1 MHECINGIWNAKEAE
16 ERYTYQKD
24 EMEQKQRD
32 ITKYNQKLEWDIARV
47 HQDLNKSEK
56 ALLDLAKHNDQVT
69 REKKVEK
76 SRLDDIVQKQMDK
89 IKKVQGLLDTE
100 INENIQNKKMI
111 NDLKDEMKN
120 MTERIKVLKQKK
132 GKIDL
137 GLKTCKWCK
146 KEYKEE
152 ENFNWKCITHRGAY
166 SKEANQ
172 WWCCGKAGED
182 TPGCKSSKH
191 EQKQDDDG
199 VQILDKLKGQINQK
213 NSKCSCCK

>member
-76 SRLDDIVQKQMDK
+76 SRLDDIVQK
-89 IKKVQGLLDTE
+89 
-100 INENIQNKKMI
+100 
-111 NDLKDEMKN
+111 
-120 MTERIKVLKQKK
+120 
-132 GKIDL
+132 
-137 GLKTCKWCK
+137 
-146 KEYKEE
+146 
-152 ENFNWKCITHRGAY
+152 
-166 SKEANQ
+166 
-172 WWCCGKAGED
+172 
-182 TPGCKSSKH
+182 
-191 EQKQDDDG
+191 
-199 VQILDKLKGQINQK
+199 
-213 NSKCSCCK
+213 